1 MHDEIWV
8 DVKGWEGLY
17 KVSNLGRV
25 YSCSRGTIKKP
36 TVRKSGYVVLSLI
49 CRPRHMWKQYKL
61 HRLVAENFI
70 PNPCN
75 LPDINHIDE
84 NKQNNAASNLEWC
97 TKKYNSNYG
106 HCREKISKALMG
118 NTNSVGS
125 KNGMYGKHH
134 SPEIREK
141 ISKAVKEHY
150 SKQKSFN

>member
-1 MHDEIWV
+1 MHDEVWV

-25 YSCSRGTIKKP
+25 YSCSRGKIKKP

-84 NKQNNAASNLEWC
+84 NKQNNAA
-97 TKKYNSNYG
+97 
-106 HCREKISKALMG
+106 
-118 NTNSVGS
+118 
-125 KNGMYGKHH
+125 
-134 SPEIREK
+134 
-141 ISKAVKEHY
+141 
-150 SKQKSFN
+150 